1 MLSVLSW
8 VGPCSAEGLQDIVR
22 VVFQNAECKKQFGLP
37 RSRAEFVEISKSY
50 SETERQ
56 LQRAWIL
63 KATQVHLFFIS
74 LCDLH

>member
-8 VGPCSAEGLQDIVR
+8 VGPCSAEGLQDLVR

-50 SETERQ
+50 SVTERQ